1 MAAGIAS
8 GNARRT
14 GLAPALASLG
24 AIGILIV
31 AGSVLVRPN
40 SFEPDRGKSEH
51 AAATH
56 VHSTSSAAAPGAA
69 ARPSTTVRVVS
80 CEKLP
85 NVPGKSVTTALVDFP
100 PGALSPPHRH
110 PGSVTAFV
118 IKGTI
123 RSQLAGEPVLTFGPG
138 GTWFEPPGTL
148 HMLTENPSVSDPA
161 QLLAIFVADDDCGP
175 LVVYER

>member
-1 MAAGIAS
+1 MNAGVAAANAS
-8 GNARRT
+8 RNRLAP
-14 GLAPALASLG
+14 GLAGLG
-24 AIGILIV
+24 AIGMLIV
-31 AGSVLVRPN
+31 AGFVLDRPG
-40 SFEPDRGKSEH
+40 SLESRSPSAH

-56 VHSTSSAAAPGAA
+56 VHSAPGTAAP
-69 ARPSTTVRVVS
+69 ARPGTTVRVVS

-100 PGALSPPHRH
+100 PRALSPPHRH

-123 RSQLAGEPVLTFGPG
+123 RSQLAGEDVRVFGPG

-148 HMLTENPSVSDPA
+148 HMLTENPSVTDPA

>member
-1 MAAGIAS
+1 MTAGIAS

-14 GLAPALASLG
+14 GLVPVLAGLG
-24 AIGILIV
+24 AIGMLIV

-40 SFEPDRGKSEH
+40 SFESVRGTSEQG
-51 AAATH
+51 AATH
-56 VHSTSSAAAPGAA
+56 VHSAPGTGAV
-69 ARPSTTVRVVS
+69 ARPGTTVRVVS

-118 IKGTI
+118 TKGTI
-123 RSQLAGEPVLTFGPG
+123 RSQLAGGPVQIFGPG

-148 HMLTENPSVSDPA
+148 HMLTENPSVTDPA
-161 QLLAIFVADDDCGP
+161 QLLAIFVANDDCGP